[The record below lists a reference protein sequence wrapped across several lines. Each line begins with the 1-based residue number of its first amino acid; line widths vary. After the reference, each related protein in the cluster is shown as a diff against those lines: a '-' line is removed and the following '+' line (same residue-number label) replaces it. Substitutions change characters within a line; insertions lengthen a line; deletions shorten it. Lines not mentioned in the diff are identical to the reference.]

1 MSAPSSTEIID
12 WNLIPSEIAMAQI
25 KGKRT
30 AMRQRIRMR
39 LRSLFRMMFP
49 MAAKRKL
56 RCLFILFFQKKLID
70 RYLLKIGDR
79 CRSIWTVGI
88 PTRNGPEGGIIHG
101 LNPRVKIDEVPDGS
115 ADGPHSTPIW
125 NFINFDPRI
134 QPVDD
139 STLWPIPGGYSYG
152 PDRTATVSY
161 FEEIPVNQ
169 LLIFPSPPPS
179 PLRGEEKGE
188 GK

>member
-1 MSAPSSTEIID
+1 MSR
-12 WNLIPSEIAMAQI
+12 
-25 KGKRT
+25 K
-30 AMRQRIRMR
+30 IR
-39 LRSLFRMMFP
+39 FY
-49 MAAKRKL
+49 
-56 RCLFILFFQKKLID
+56 LFFLMALVVLTVLAVALDQYSWKGIQADQMIAFQKM
-70 RYLLKIGDR
+70 
-79 CRSIWTVGI
+79 V
-88 PTRNGPEGGIIHG
+88 GGIGMGAI
-101 LNPRVKIDEVPDGS
+101 
-115 ADGPHSTPIW
+115 STPIW

-169 LLIFPSPPPS
+169 LFL
-179 PLRGEEKGE
+179 